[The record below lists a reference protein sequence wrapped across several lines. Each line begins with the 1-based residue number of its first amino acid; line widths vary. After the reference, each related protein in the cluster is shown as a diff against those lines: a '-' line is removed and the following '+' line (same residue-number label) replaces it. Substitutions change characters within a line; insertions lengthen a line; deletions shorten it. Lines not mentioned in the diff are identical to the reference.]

1 MNDPHKTVSTLMVAA
16 LVLALAALLAGPAAA
31 RPIID
36 DLGTAPAGG
45 TAVHPNDLGGAQ
57 GVGAVTAPQVVV
69 PYMSHGL
76 GVDASDF
83 QGSSGPALTA
93 TSSGDNGFAWESA
106 SIGGA
111 AALLVLLLGAMGS
124 FALRHRHA
132 PALR

>member
-1 MNDPHKTVSTLMVAA
+1 MNDPQKAASTLMVAA

-45 TAVHPNDLGGAQ
+45 TPALHPNDLGGAQ

-76 GVDASDF
+76 GVDARDF

-124 FALRHRHA
+124 FALRHRRE
-132 PALR
+132 PAL